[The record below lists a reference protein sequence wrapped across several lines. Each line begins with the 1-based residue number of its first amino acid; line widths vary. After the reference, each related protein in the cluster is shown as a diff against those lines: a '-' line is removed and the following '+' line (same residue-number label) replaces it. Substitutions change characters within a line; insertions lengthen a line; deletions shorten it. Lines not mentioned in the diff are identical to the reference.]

1 MVPRPPR
8 STRTDPLFPH
18 TTLFRSLVPVVEVR
32 LRGAGIVRCD
42 EVVKDADGNILE
54 LRGTLD
60 PYSRPGM
67 EGANRKIKRTI
78 HWVDATRA
86 VPAEIRLYD
95 RLFSV
100 ARPDDESDGKTYR
113 DHINPDS
120 RTVVQGYV
128 EPAAV
133 QATPETRFQFER
145 TGDFVA
151 ARLERKSAV

>member
-1 MVPRPPR
+1 
-8 STRTDPLFPH
+8 
-18 TTLFRSLVPVVEVR
+18 
-32 LRGAGIVRCD
+32 
-42 EVVKDADGNILE
+42 
-54 LRGTLD
+54 
-60 PYSRPGM
+60 M
-67 EGANRKIKRTI
+67 EGANRKIKGTI

-145 TGDFVA
+145 TGYFVA
-151 ARLERKSAV
+151 ARSRSAERRGGKECVSTCRYRWQP

>member
-1 MVPRPPR
+1 MACRP
-8 STRTDPLFPH
+8 TRCTLTDTPFPY
-18 TTLFRSLVPVVEVR
+18 TTLFRS
-32 LRGAGIVRCD
+32 
-42 EVVKDADGNILE
+42 
-54 LRGTLD
+54 
-60 PYSRPGM
+60 YSRPGM
-67 EGANRKIKRTI
+67 EGANRKIKGTI

-128 EPAAV
+128 EPAARSEEHTSEL
-133 QATPETRFQFER
+133 QSLMSISYALLCLIKHTLLT
-145 TGDFVA
+145 
-151 ARLERKSAV
+151 

>member
-1 MVPRPPR
+1 MRISAWSSDVW
-8 STRTDPLFPH
+8 SSYL
-18 TTLFRSLVPVVEVR
+18 
-32 LRGAGIVRCD
+32 
-42 EVVKDADGNILE
+42 
-54 LRGTLD
+54 
-60 PYSRPGM
+60 
-67 EGANRKIKRTI
+67 
-78 HWVDATRA
+78 DATRA

-145 TGDFVA
+145 TGYFVA
-151 ARLERKSAV
+151 DRLDHVAGTPVFNRAVTLPPTWMQQGHRHCPTSCTPHPGPSTAKRR